1 MGIEEKKLS
10 ASTQRFADLL
20 CNKWSGKEMFAKMS
34 ESEQIDVFCALA
46 KYKGKDKEFEKISEE
61 I

>member
-1 MGIEEKKLS
+1 
-10 ASTQRFADLL
+10 
-20 CNKWSGKEMFAKMS
+20 MS